1 MSKANVTV
9 TIKAPAEVAFEF
21 VAEPSNTPRFMK
33 GITKYEPIEGDGRG
47 KGARL
52 ESRAV
57 VAGKKFDVELEVT
70 GWKQNERMVATSRKG
85 PRTEGSWTFEE
96 FDDGTTD
103 VTLLYEY
110 ELPMIFRFVPGVN
123 GIIEGNLEKSLQK
136 LKLLVEAEVGKATKA
151 AAKATPK
158 GAPKGA
164 PKGSPKALS
173 KKPAGPAAG
182 RPRKAPK

>member
-1 MSKANVTV
+1 MSKATVTV
-9 TIKAPAEVAFEF
+9 TIKAPVEVAFEF

-33 GITKYEPIEGDGRG
+33 GITKYDPIGGNGRG

-52 ESRAV
+52 DSRAV
-57 VAGKKFDVELEVT
+57 VAGKNFDVELEVT

-85 PRTEGSWTFEE
+85 PRTEGSWSFEE

-103 VTLLYEY
+103 VTLMYEY

-136 LKLLVEAEVGKATKA
+136 LKLLVESEVGEPAKA
-151 AAKATPK
+151 ATRVTAKA
-158 GAPKGA
+158 APKA
-164 PKGSPKALS
+164 SPKAAS
-173 KKPAGPAAG
+173 KKSAGPAAG
-182 RPRKAPK
+182 RPRKAAK